1 MSDEPEAWTF
11 GRILTMLDRE
21 SRTGVLE
28 VGAPG
33 SGSTTRVH
41 MRKGYIVGI
50 DQPTGEH
57 AWILGEYL
65 VRTETITRDQLLR
78 ARQLSQADGV
88 ALEEHLLKLPSLTED
103 ILKRFKDQETSELL
117 YPLFREAG
125 LEIHF
130 LEERPKPAS
139 HATTLP
145 VSYVLKEAERRKS
158 VWSQL
163 RERVGRSSAVYQR
176 DDAVMAIVLG
186 YEQDKT
192 PTDQGEPIPEL
203 GASTRMV
210 YFHTNGE
217 RTVEQVARSS
227 GLTTFE
233 TYRAYA
239 SLLDFDIVD
248 LVTPHSKGEETKSDS
263 SVLPRIVSVI
273 TYGFVAIV
281 LMLGAQWLWTNPAIL
296 TPSPVASSPKIEQI
310 RLDASKVQLEDA
322 LQMYHLRYGHF
333 PERLSILSTEGLLG
347 VGGESLLSHMAYSTD
362 GQSHDLKWRE

>member
-1 MSDEPEAWTF
+1 MSDEGQTWTF
-11 GRILTMLDRE
+11 RRILSMLDEE
-21 SRTGVLE
+21 SRTGILE

-33 SGSTTRVH
+33 SGNTTRVH

-65 VRTETITRDQLLR
+65 VRSGTISSDQLYR
-78 ARQLSQADGV
+78 ARQRAEGTGGS
-88 ALEEHLLKLPSLTED
+88 LEEQLLILPGLTED
-103 ILKRFKDQETSELL
+103 ILKRFKDQETAELL

-130 LEERPKPAS
+130 LEERPKPAT

-145 VSYVLKEAERRKS
+145 VSYVLKEAERQKTA
-158 VWSQL
+158 WEAL
-163 RERVGRSSAVYQR
+163 RQRVGRPSAVYRR
-176 DDAVMAIVLG
+176 DDSVMAVVLG

-192 PTDQGEPIPEL
+192 PTEHGDPIPEL

-217 RTVEQVARSS
+217 RTLEQVARTS

-233 TYRAYA
+233 AYRAY
-239 SLLDFDIVD
+239 STLMDFDIVD
-248 LVTPHSKGEETKSDS
+248 LVTPHSKGEEIRTEDAT
-263 SVLPRIVSVI
+263 LPRIVNVV

-281 LMLGAQWLWTNPAIL
+281 LMLGAQWVWTNPDIL
-296 TPSPVASSPKIEQI
+296 RPSPLSSTAEIERI
-310 RLDASKVQLEDA
+310 RLDASLIQVQEA
-322 LQMYHLRYGHF
+322 LQIHHLRYGHF
-333 PERLSILSTEGLLG
+333 PDTLQALRERGLIDPEGG
-347 VGGESLLSHMAYSTD
+347 DVYGRMRYTTD
-362 GQSHDLKWRE
+362 GQRHDLTWSE